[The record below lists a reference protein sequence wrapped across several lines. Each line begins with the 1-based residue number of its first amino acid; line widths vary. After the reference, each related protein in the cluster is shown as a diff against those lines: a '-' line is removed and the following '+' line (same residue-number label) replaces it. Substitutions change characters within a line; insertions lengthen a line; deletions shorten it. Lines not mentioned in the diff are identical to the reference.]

1 MPRNL
6 LKSFPTAMLRR
17 GFAHVHPACVA
28 PVAPAGPPPDLEPAR
43 LAGITVDPVP
53 EPPTTLLLIVPEPSV
68 GELVT
73 AEAELAC
80 AA

>member
-17 GFAHVHPACVA
+17 GFAHVHPACLA
-28 PVAPAGPPPDLEPAR
+28 PIAPAAPPAEPDFAR
-43 LAGITVDPVP
+43 LERATPIVTPEPPMTLLLLVP
-53 EPPTTLLLIVPEPSV
+53 EPVAT
-68 GELVT
+68 ELAGV
-73 AEAELAC
+73 EAELTC

>member
-17 GFAHVHPACVA
+17 GLAHVHPICMT
-28 PVAPAGPPPDLEPAR
+28 PVAPGPRADLEPAR
-43 LAGITVDPVP
+43 IEIVPFDLAPDPP
-53 EPPTTLLLIVPEPSV
+53 MTLLLIVPDLPPSAAPV
-68 GELVT
+68 EDEATLV
-73 AEAELAC
+73 